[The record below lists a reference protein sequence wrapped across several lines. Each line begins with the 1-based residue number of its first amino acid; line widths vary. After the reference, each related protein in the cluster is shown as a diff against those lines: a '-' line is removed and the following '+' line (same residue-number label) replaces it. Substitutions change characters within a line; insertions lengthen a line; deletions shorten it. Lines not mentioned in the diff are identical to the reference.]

1 LRSGLENAMAT
12 STPSITSLGVGSG
25 LDLNSIVTKLVAVE
39 RQPLSKM
46 QSEANV
52 LQTKVSS
59 FGQINSLFNTLKD
72 ASTALTDP
80 PLWSKSLATSSD
92 PAAVSVSA
100 ASTAAA
106 GSYAVTVQS
115 LASSQTLASVKIYTA
130 ATDLVGSGT
139 LNIDVGTWASGQSAF
154 TAKANSTTVAI
165 AITAADTLETVRDKI
180 NTAGAGVSAALVTDA
195 TGVRLSLRSAD
206 TGASN
211 GFRISTIDGDG
222 NNTDAT
228 GLSGLAWDPTAGT
241 TGMQSVQAAAD
252 AMATVNGIAVTS
264 ASNSITGAVDGLT
277 ILLQKVTTTP
287 VGVSVASDQDSVSKA
302 IKTFADA
309 YNALAKYIG
318 DQTKYDAT
326 AKQGGPLQ
334 GDSAATGLQSR
345 LRNLLGTTSGASS
358 TFTRLSDIG
367 LQVQRDGTLSVN
379 QTKLDAATGHLAEL
393 KKSFAAADFS
403 NPGNDGFAR
412 RFSNLATQVL
422 GVDGSVTTRTA
433 GLQKLITTNGDA
445 QTALN
450 ERVDTFQRRL
460 IAQYTSLDSTL
471 SKLNSLSSYVTQ
483 QLALMNKTTTN

>member
-1 LRSGLENAMAT
+1 V
-12 STPSITSLGVGSG
+12 SI
-25 LDLNSIVTKLVAVE
+25 
-39 RQPLSKM
+39 
-46 QSEANV
+46 
-52 LQTKVSS
+52 
-59 FGQINSLFNTLKD
+59 
-72 ASTALTDP
+72 
-80 PLWSKSLATSSD
+80 
-92 PAAVSVSA
+92 
-100 ASTAAA
+100 
-106 GSYAVTVQS
+106 AVT
-115 LASSQTLASVKIYTA
+115 
-130 ATDLVGSGT
+130 AT
-139 LNIDVGTWASGQSAF
+139 
-154 TAKANSTTVAI
+154 
-165 AITAADTLETVRDKI
+165 DTLETVRDKI
-180 NTAGAGVSAALVTDA
+180 NAAGSGVSAALVTDA
-195 TGVRLSLRSAD
+195 TGVRLSLRSTD
-206 TGASN
+206 TGTVN
-211 GFRISTIDGDG
+211 GFRIGTVDGDG

-228 GLSGLAWDPTAGT
+228 GLSALAYDPTAGT
-241 TGMQSVQAAAD
+241 TGMQSVQSAAD

-277 ILLQKVTTTP
+277 IQLQKLSTTP
-287 VGVSVASDQDSVSKA
+287 VSVSVATDKDSVSKA
-302 IKTFADA
+302 IKAFADA

-318 DQTKYDAT
+318 DQTKYDQT

-345 LRNLLGTTSGASS
+345 LRTMLGTTSGASA

-367 LQVQRDGTLSVN
+367 LQLQRDGTVSVN
-379 QTKLDAATGHLAEL
+379 QTKLDAATDHLGEL

-450 ERVDTFQRRL
+450 DRVDTFQKRL
-460 IAQYTSLDSTL
+460 LAQYTSLDSTL